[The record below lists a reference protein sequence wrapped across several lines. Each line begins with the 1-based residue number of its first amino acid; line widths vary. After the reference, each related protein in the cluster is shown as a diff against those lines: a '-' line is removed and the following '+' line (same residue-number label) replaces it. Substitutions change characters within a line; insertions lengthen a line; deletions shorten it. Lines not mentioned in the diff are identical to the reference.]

1 MRPGNSGGLIRNF
14 FVAISR
20 LFPLSPPEFRL
31 IKRQHSNTLTL
42 TSWSTNMNH
51 RLLPFAVVLDR
62 VGMSRTQL
70 YRLINAGEFPKP
82 VRIGRLRVAFLEE
95 EVNAWIAA
103 RIETRDDEADRAFRR
118 ERAIRVQGG
127 RS

>member
-1 MRPGNSGGLIRNF
+1 MSAP
-14 FVAISR
+14 
-20 LFPLSPPEFRL
+20 RL
-31 IKRQHSNTLTL
+31 IPMS
-42 TSWSTNMNH
+42 
-51 RLLPFAVVLDR
+51 VVLDR
-62 VGMSRTQL
+62 VCMSRTQL

-103 RIETRDDEADRAFRR
+103 RIETRGDEADRELRR